1 MRNVIKS
8 TWHCD
13 NLLRISAQN
22 YINNLFE
29 FLGIYQKYLK
39 EKDIELDF
47 SKYYE
52 DKINTTEYHFV
63 NKGVQFVGMIL
74 EENNINVS
82 HRNLKRLGRTYF
94 GFPVI
99 LTIYADKV
107 LNVVLNYIFKN
118 KLLKDTYI
126 DKVYCDGNSTV
137 KLDFQYTLLNKVYL
151 NKNGCKLYA
160 NLKSNIDHMIWR

>member
-1 MRNVIKS
+1 
-8 TWHCD
+8 
-13 NLLRISAQN
+13 
-22 YINNLFE
+22 
-29 FLGIYQKYLK
+29 
-39 EKDIELDF
+39 
-47 SKYYE
+47 
-52 DKINTTEYHFV
+52 
-63 NKGVQFVGMIL
+63 MIL

>member
-47 SKYYE
+47 SKYY
-52 DKINTTEYHFV
+52 
-63 NKGVQFVGMIL
+63 
-74 EENNINVS
+74 
-82 HRNLKRLGRTYF
+82 
-94 GFPVI
+94 
-99 LTIYADKV
+99 
-107 LNVVLNYIFKN
+107 
-118 KLLKDTYI
+118 
-126 DKVYCDGNSTV
+126 
-137 KLDFQYTLLNKVYL
+137 
-151 NKNGCKLYA
+151 
-160 NLKSNIDHMIWR
+160 